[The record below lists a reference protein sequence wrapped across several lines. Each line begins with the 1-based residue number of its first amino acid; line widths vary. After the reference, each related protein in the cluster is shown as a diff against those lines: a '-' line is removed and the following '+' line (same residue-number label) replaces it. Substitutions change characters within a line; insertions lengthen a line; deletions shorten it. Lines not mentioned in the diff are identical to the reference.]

1 MWLSHSK
8 FKEMLSR
15 LYPPQRF
22 LTSLPRR
29 GYVKSPPL
37 KYFTPWAPQWKADR
51 QSCQMRGHRSKVWA
65 ARWWGGCEKQGRE
78 GGGGERSDGGD
89 GFVCR
94 EDFTV
99 CRVTESKDGT
109 LSSLLPSWNLTV
121 VQFFFFPACSEMSSH
136 EWNGKESSDAPLRP
150 KNLRA
155 YCKPEFSR

>member
-8 FKEMLSR
+8 FKEMLSQ
-15 LYPPQRF
+15 LYLPQRF
-22 LTSLPRR
+22 LTWPPSTARLRK
-29 GYVKSPPL
+29 KSPPPL

-65 ARWWGGCEKQGRE
+65 VRWRGGCEKRGRGA
-78 GGGGERSDGGD
+78 GGGAKRWAGD

-109 LSSLLPSWNLTV
+109 LSSLLPSWNIS
-121 VQFFFFPACSEMSSH
+121 FPSLQ
-136 EWNGKESSDAPLRP
+136 WNGKNPAMLLCTP

-155 YCKPEFSR
+155 EFSRELTS